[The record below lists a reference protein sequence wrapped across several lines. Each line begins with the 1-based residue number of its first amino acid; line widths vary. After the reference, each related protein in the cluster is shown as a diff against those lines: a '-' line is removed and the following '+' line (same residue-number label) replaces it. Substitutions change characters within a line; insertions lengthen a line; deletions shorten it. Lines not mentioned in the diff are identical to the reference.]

1 MASLDAENFFTNIP
15 LYETIENCIS
25 GLFSN
30 NGTVHNFI
38 KEDFKEI
45 LKFASY
51 EWSFTFG
58 NGYYSQLDDV
68 AMGSALGPTLAN
80 AFLCHLEKH
89 WLSDCSQGFC
99 PNIYRRCVD
108 DIFDIF

>member
-1 MASLDAENFFTNIP
+1 M
-15 LYETIENCIS
+15 S
-25 GLFSN
+25 GLSHLA
-30 NGTVHNFI
+30 T
-38 KEDFKEI
+38 
-45 LKFASY
+45 
-51 EWSFTFG
+51 
-58 NGYYSQLDDV
+58 GYYSQLDDV